1 MPVTGSTQSVR
12 VVEQNGKVEYK
23 LVVEVD
29 KSLQEISV
37 SKDEGKYVVQNVQS
51 VEEKPKSMEE
61 EKPKPQVKEK
71 VEKESEKGTEIAKF
85 IESSTISRFVSGQIV
100 SITSTDSLI
109 STLYEVEV
117 KDSTG
122 KITVLTVLSQPG
134 EDLTLINYL
143 QEQPT
148 ISEAL
153 Q

>member
-1 MPVTGSTQSVR
+1 
-12 VVEQNGKVEYK
+12 
-23 LVVEVD
+23 
-29 KSLQEISV
+29 
-37 SKDEGKYVVQNVQS
+37 
-51 VEEKPKSMEE
+51 
-61 EKPKPQVKEK
+61 
-71 VEKESEKGTEIAKF
+71 
-85 IESSTISRFVSGQIV
+85 
-100 SITSTDSLI
+100 
-109 STLYEVEV
+109 VEV